1 MSEKFNKEA
10 RAEFRRRAR
19 DDWFT
24 IRALLKIDMKSRFGY
39 GTRIGAGNVG
49 KWIFNFLMSGI
60 MYAIVVFLIVL
71 FTQMFIARP
80 GLRDS
85 YIVIV
90 SMASVVLQFFICT
103 ATLIKA
109 LYYSGDNEILL
120 RFPVNGTQIFIA
132 KSIFVFISNFLITM
146 ALLLPF
152 YISYGVILKNAGAL
166 GRPPEI
172 FFPVAILTTFL
183 SSFLPFFLANIVAIP
198 VMKIINLIKNKYGIV
213 LCVTIVVVV
222 GIFVAYMQVL
232 KSLVG
237 FYIEKDM
244 ALFSPEVM
252 ERIGKFASSAFPFNL
267 YANMLLGHHPYINL
281 IYVLLLTTA
290 VGAIAMFIV
299 KKWYFNTIL
308 DGIENQR
315 ASFTKR
321 TEDKPLPPFFS
332 YMRRDFYG
340 ILRSFNY
347 SFQYL
352 VMAAAAPVMVYYCN
366 ALAASVGSNS
376 VGNNILPG
384 ISLMVI
390 TIFVTVIVS
399 FSSTAI
405 SREGGCFYHTKII
418 PLPYWQQILAK
429 FILYSGVATA
439 SIILCCIAVSGA
451 KFVTPVET
459 VMIFFIAEFSNLALT
474 SLCMWFDTK
483 SPTFNFM
490 GDGELVGANKNVAI
504 ALALGLAFAV
514 LFGLF
519 TMLGGFL
526 PSIGKIPIKNGAKS
540 IMSVILIVSAV
551 AAILGLTLLFTKI
564 NKRYDKLYQ

>member
-1 MSEKFNKEA
+1 M
-10 RAEFRRRAR
+10 
-19 DDWFT
+19 
-24 IRALLKIDMKSRFGY
+24 LFGKY
-39 GTRIGAGNVG
+39 FSGSGSGHLAG
-49 KWIFNFLMSGI
+49 L
-60 MYAIVVFLIVL
+60 
-71 FTQMFIARP
+71 
-80 GLRDS
+80 GLHL
-85 YIVIV
+85 V
-90 SMASVVLQFFICT
+90 T
-103 ATLIKA
+103 
-109 LYYSGDNEILL
+109 DN
-120 RFPVNGTQIFIA
+120 VNGNSQNDDSADDDVLNVVGSAHQVQAVADDSHDHGANQGAPDGALTTGEGSAADDAGRDGVVIIGGTGIA
-132 KSIFVFISNFLITM
+132 VGGSQTANGDHAGHTGHEAGQGIDEGQHVLGGNT
-146 ALLLPF
+146 
-152 YISYGVILKNAGAL
+152 GQAGAL
-166 GRPPEI
+166 GRPPEV
-172 FFPVAILTTFL
+172 FYPVAILTTFL

-198 VMKIINLIKNKYGIV
+198 VMKLINLIKNKYGIV
-213 LCVTIVVVV
+213 LCVTILVVV
-222 GIFVAYMQVL
+222 GIFVAYMQLL

-252 ERIGKFASSAFPFNL
+252 GRIGKFAAGAFPFNL
-267 YANMLLGHHPYINL
+267 YANMLLGRHPYINL
-281 IYVLLLTTA
+281 IYVLLLTTG
-290 VGAIAMFIV
+290 VGLIAMLIV
-299 KKWYFNTIL
+299 KKWYFSTIL

-321 TEDKPLPPFFS
+321 TSDNPLPPFLS

-366 ALAASVGSNS
+366 ALAGSVGSNS

-418 PLPYWQQILAK
+418 PMPYWKQVLAK
-429 FILYSGVATA
+429 FLLYSGVATL

-451 KFVTPVET
+451 KFVSPVDA
-459 VMIFFIAEFSNLALT
+459 VMIFFIAEFSNIALT

-490 GDGELVGANKNVAI
+490 GDGELVSANKNVAI
-504 ALALGLAFAV
+504 ALALGLVFAV
-514 LFGLF
+514 LYGLF
-519 TMLGGFL
+519 TMIGGFL
-526 PSIGKIPIKNGAKS
+526 PTFAGIPIKHGAKS
-540 IMSVILIVSAV
+540 IMGLLLIVSGV
-551 AAILGLTLLFTKI
+551 AAALGIVLLFVKL
-564 NKRYDKLYQ
+564 NKRYNKLYQ

>member
-1 MSEKFNKEA
+1 MSDKINKEA
-10 RAEFRRRAR
+10 LAAHRKKVR

-49 KWIFNFLMSGI
+49 KWIFNFIMSGL
-60 MYAIVVFLIVL
+60 MYAIIVFLILL
-71 FTQMFIARP
+71 FTQMFVARP

-90 SMASVVLQFFICT
+90 SMASIILQFFICT

-146 ALLLPF
+146 GILLPF
-152 YISYGVILKNAGAL
+152 YICYGVILQKAGAL

-172 FFPVAILTTFL
+172 FYPVAILTTFL

-198 VMKIINLIKNKYGIV
+198 VMKLINLIKNKYGIV
-213 LCVTIVVVV
+213 LCVTILVVV
-222 GIFVAYMQVL
+222 GIFVAYMQLL

-252 ERIGKFASSAFPFNL
+252 GRIGKFAAGAFPFNL
-267 YANMLLGHHPYINL
+267 YANMLLGRHPYINL
-281 IYVLLLTTA
+281 IYVLLLTTG
-290 VGAIAMFIV
+290 VGLIAMLIV
-299 KKWYFNTIL
+299 KKWYFSTIL

-321 TEDKPLPPFFS
+321 TSDNPLPPFLS

-366 ALAASVGSNS
+366 ALAGSVGSNS

-405 SREGGCFYHTKII
+405 AGKADAFIIRRLFRCRTGSRCLQNSF
-418 PLPYWQQILAK
+418 
-429 FILYSGVATA
+429 
-439 SIILCCIAVSGA
+439 CIRA
-451 KFVTPVET
+451 
-459 VMIFFIAEFSNLALT
+459 
-474 SLCMWFDTK
+474 
-483 SPTFNFM
+483 
-490 GDGELVGANKNVAI
+490 
-504 ALALGLAFAV
+504 
-514 LFGLF
+514 
-519 TMLGGFL
+519 
-526 PSIGKIPIKNGAKS
+526 
-540 IMSVILIVSAV
+540 
-551 AAILGLTLLFTKI
+551 
-564 NKRYDKLYQ
+564 